1 MLMHVAGTF
10 PDNYVYGKCIDYIW
24 EYGEIGK
31 NNTYLRTDHV
41 PQVYIPCRIPCSS
54 LVKKYSL
61 NCSLITRY
69 STTLNFKNQLLA
81 IKGTLASLHCCCPSF
96 IATGYEPCLRP

>member
-10 PDNYVYGKCIDYIW
+10 PDNYIYGKCIYYIW

-31 NNTYLRTDHV
+31 NNTYLHTDHA

-54 LVKKYSL
+54 LVQYSL
-61 NCSLITRY
+61 TVLSLLATQQ
-69 STTLNFKNQLLA
+69 TLNLKNQLLA
-81 IKGTLASLHCCCPSF
+81 IKGMLVSLHCYCPSF
-96 IATGYEPCLRP
+96 VATGYEPCLRP